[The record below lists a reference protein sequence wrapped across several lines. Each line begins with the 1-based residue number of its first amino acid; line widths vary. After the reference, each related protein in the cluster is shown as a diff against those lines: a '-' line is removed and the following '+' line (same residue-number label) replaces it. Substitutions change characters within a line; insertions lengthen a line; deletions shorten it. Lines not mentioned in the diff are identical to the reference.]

1 MISKLKIKEII
12 NIHKVSPENIFT
24 AIEKAT
30 TSPLG
35 IIYDSSRNSYQF
47 GVEIDEENYR
57 VVIEFDVIPKGIQEV
72 KANILTSIFKEKRYK
87 NRLQNIKK
95 GNIDKLFLIYEGEK

>member
-1 MISKLKIKEII
+1 MSTQTFDL
-12 NIHKVSPENIFT
+12 SD
-24 AIEKAT
+24 AT
-30 TSPLG
+30 N
-35 IIYDSSRNSYQF
+35 IIYDSNRNSYQF
-47 GVEIDEENYR
+47 GVDIDEENYR

-95 GNIDKLFLIYEGEK
+95 GNIDNLFLVYEDISSRTAIVIC